1 LPFSDNITVQTYYIF
16 SVEVCFTSLCDAQQ
30 LKYFCNSEFDK
41 QRENGYKNLGNQF
54 SNFGLDTGD
63 RIRIVFA
70 YFCRVFSKPQYFC
83 VMVLLIVLLFLWRV
97 TLLYIDNNS
106 LSMYGKN
113 STGLLMAGLGCKM
126 LETGRQ
132 SVVKVVDHFMACYP
146 VLEIHVMLNLNP
158 LHSLDEA
165 IISGDYDHCHY
176 LVYTTGAFCINWA
189 IISCVIYHIV
199 RINGCTL

>member
-1 LPFSDNITVQTYYIF
+1 
-16 SVEVCFTSLCDAQQ
+16 
-30 LKYFCNSEFDK
+30 
-41 QRENGYKNLGNQF
+41 LGNQF

-63 RIRIVFA
+63 RIRILFA

-106 LSMYGKN
+106 LSMYSKN
-113 STGLLMAGLGCKM
+113 STRLLMAGLGCKV

-132 SVVKVVDHFMACYP
+132 SVVKFVDHFMACYP

-158 LHSLDEA
+158 LHSLDVA
-165 IISGDYDHCHY
+165 IISGDYDHCQY
-176 LVYTTGAFCINWA
+176 LVYTTGASCINWA
-189 IISCVIYHIV
+189 IISCIHCYIV
-199 RINGCTL
+199 RINGCTLCRKPSFF